1 MPVFMKPFRL
11 ASFDIAPDNKRI
23 VFCGRSSHDENTA
36 LYILH
41 LDTLRVELFAG
52 GLSVDCSPAIS
63 PDNTCVLFTSTVSA
77 SDKPG
82 ALYLQRFDSGT
93 RQRLTSTGLFD
104 LGASFAPDM
113 SQIAFAR
120 AARNR
125 DYSFGGHI
133 WDQWDVF
140 TAGLDGS
147 DVRQIT
153 REKYKSVGNPQW
165 VLGTNTLIFGADA
178 LNQSNQTKGDIY
190 TVHDK
195 GNSAPRPL
203 AQDTA
208 FYSTNPSPSRRG
220 DQIVFISDRTK
231 PFDYEVWR
239 MRPDGTKRVQVTRN
253 GSYNTCPRFTTGGK
267 QILFL
272 SDPKR
277 LAQPELWQVGTDGA
291 GLRRI
296 ADSSLFDNP
305 LGWKP

>member
-1 MPVFMKPFRL
+1 MPAPMKSFRR

-23 VFCGRSSHDENTA
+23 VFCGRGSRADNTA
-36 LYILH
+36 LYILY
-41 LDTLRVELFAG
+41 LDTLKVDLFTG
-52 GLSVDCSPAIS
+52 GPGEDCSPTIS
-63 PDNTCVLFTSTVSA
+63 PDDTCVLFTSTASG

-82 ALYLQRFDSGT
+82 ALYLQRFDSST
-93 RQRLTSTGLFD
+93 RKRLTSSTLFD
-104 LGASFAPDM
+104 IGASFSPDM
-113 SQIAFAR
+113 SRIAFAR

-140 TAGLDGS
+140 TARLDGS

-165 VLGTNTLIFGADA
+165 VPGTNTLIFGADA
-178 LNQSNQTKGDIY
+178 LNQSNQTKGGIY
-190 TVHDK
+190 TIDDR
-195 GNSAPRPL
+195 GNIAPRPL
-203 AQDTA
+203 AQNTA

-231 PFDYEVWR
+231 PYEYEVWR
-239 MRPDGTKRVQVTRN
+239 MRPDGTKPVQVTRN
-253 GSYNTCPRFTTGGK
+253 GSYNTCPRFMHDGNR
-267 QILFL
+267 ILFL

-296 ADSSLFDNP
+296 ADSRLFDDP